1 MKNEKELN
9 SLYIELQ
16 SIENRGIT
24 IWLADEIC
32 SSFEIVH
39 EVMLHEE
46 CTYMR
51 DYVFDGERL
60 KELHYDRVA
69 GI

>member
-1 MKNEKELN
+1 MKKENVQN

-24 IWLADEIC
+24 IWLEGC
-32 SSFEIVH
+32 KSSSR
-39 EVMLHEE
+39 EVAEEMMLNEE

-51 DYVFDGERL
+51 DYIFDEEEL
-60 KELHYDRVA
+60 KELHFDRIA
-69 GI
+69 EI